1 MMMRERYEKKHSV
14 SHDVVE
20 LFENVEFGETMLVVD
35 IAVFP
40 IKKCYRVWGARR
52 KRDINYDWNLI
63 KES

>member
-40 IKKCYRVWGARR
+40 IKNAIEFGEQEENVT
-52 KRDINYDWNLI
+52 LI
-63 KES
+63 TIGI